1 MLQVDLLW
9 VYAIGAMF
17 ATAAAKQ
24 LKKLEAEKE
33 KVRDVLMWPTPFG
46 NTYFALLLAYLSLIF
61 VPEAVWLTWNFPQ
74 WETMHVWSCLAEIPT
89 HAAALFIMGDIAL
102 AVLGY
107 WVAYRLVV
115 KGKEFYAHLQWVA
128 GYFAFFLVLLHGWDG
143 LAWQRF
149 TWDST
154 VLFPL
159 KLPTSTVMLL
169 LSTGGALEA
178 LRPTLVSWWLH
189 SLWAPGKTMG
199 VSFASSNVA
208 VTLYAMA
215 FPTIIP
221 LLVGGYIALKD
232 GHVKT
237 GVSEKEASNLAVKGV
252 LTYLLG
258 VLAAFILAS
267 ITTVVS
273 NLVTGMTWYFY
284 PAAVGEA
291 VFLSSTALT
300 RLAPL
305 PLGLVL
311 GLVASAVIAYLVM
324 VRKESPVR
332 KIFEKNFRI

>member
-1 MLQVDLLW
+1 MRVLQVDLLW

-24 LKKLEAEKE
+24 LRRLEAEKGE
-33 KVRDVLMWPTPFG
+33 VREVLMWPTPFG
-46 NTYFALLLAYLSLIF
+46 NIYFALLLAYLSVIF

-74 WETMHVWSCLAEIPT
+74 WETMHVWSCLEEIPT
-89 HAAALFIMGDIAL
+89 HAAALFIMGDIVL

-107 WVAYRLVV
+107 WVAYRLIA
-115 KGKEFYAHLQWVA
+115 KGREFWAHLQWVV

-169 LSTGGALEA
+169 LSMSGTLEA

-189 SLWAPGKTMG
+189 SLWTPGKTMG
-199 VSFASSNVA
+199 ASFALSNVA

-221 LLVGGYIALKD
+221 LLIGGYIALKD

-237 GVSEKEASNLAVKGV
+237 GVSEGEASTLAVKGV

-258 VLAAFILAS
+258 V
-267 ITTVVS
+267 
-273 NLVTGMTWYFY
+273 
-284 PAAVGEA
+284 
-291 VFLSSTALT
+291 
-300 RLAPL
+300 
-305 PLGLVL
+305 VL
-311 GLVASAVIAYLVM
+311 L
-324 VRKESPVR
+324 
-332 KIFEKNFRI
+332 FHF